1 MAGSLGATVDHRL
14 ETVGWS
20 WQGDKAEP
28 CELCSDIRSYQTS
41 QGLPHYMFTQN

>member
-28 CELCSDIRSYQTS
+28 HELCSDARSYQTS
-41 QGLPHYMFTQN
+41 QGLPDYMFTQS